1 MLDRRA
7 QRSGDGLHPPDS
19 AFMEDGLDV
28 VAAPRRPVQRTLADE
43 TSRTFAFRCFSCT
56 CGVLQPCLCNCVG
69 DGE

>member
-1 MLDRRA
+1 MLDRRV

-43 TSRTFAFRCFSCT
+43 TSRTFAFRCFFLHLRC
-56 CGVLQPCLCNCVG
+56 VAALPLQLRW
-69 DGE
+69 